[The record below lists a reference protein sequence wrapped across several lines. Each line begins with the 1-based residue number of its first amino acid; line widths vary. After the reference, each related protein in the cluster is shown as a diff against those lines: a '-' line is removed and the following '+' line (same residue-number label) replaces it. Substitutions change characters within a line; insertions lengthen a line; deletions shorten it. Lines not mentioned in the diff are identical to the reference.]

1 MNENPK
7 SATPAQGQNKDK
19 QHATYC
25 SLLSAAKASASI
37 SLQAQY
43 EIINK
48 YTSKGLRSRHLGL
61 FSLTR
66 LAPMQLI
73 AIAQL
78 LTLCTRYPLQILD
91 QIFNRFFKL
100 ALLLTYH
107 NDSRR
112 K

>member
-43 EIINK
+43 EIISK

-66 LAPMQLI
+66 LAPMQLL

-91 QIFNRFFKL
+91 QIFLQIFQVGIIVNI
-100 ALLLTYH
+100 
-107 NDSRR
+107 S
-112 K
+112 